1 MHTRHQIVVLFA
13 ASACEM
19 VGWERIGSPA
29 SSRGPDENEVAAKI
43 DPNTDGLSDGKNG
56 KLGHLPNEVFMN
68 IIDCMFEDAAM
79 KAHRGRPCHN
89 ELRHYPLLRLRPG
102 SDVLAMMALT
112 SKYMRHLVLRKRFGT
127 LYFHGGGVAC
137 SDEWEMFNLHMT
149 IGKDVPEIQ
158 LAEPKIYVKSVR
170 LFSRP
175 LRS

>member
-1 MHTRHQIVVLFA
+1 MFLYA

-56 KLGHLPNEVFMN
+56 KLGHLPNEVWMN